1 MTDDAGCMESAIC
14 KSEPNEPDGKHLNS
28 SDDPVT
34 GGRYDRVGESWGGV
48 VRGVTRSTF
57 YVQNS
62 SLLAYS
68 RLVVSFILALPV
80 TWVWVG
86 LDADVVPASNDMF
99 RRSSVFLSIAP
110 QPLVTSL
117 STSLEMYTPPD
128 TNECC
133 R

>member
-1 MTDDAGCMESAIC
+1 MTEW
-14 KSEPNEPDGKHLNS
+14 E
-28 SDDPVT
+28 
-34 GGRYDRVGESWGGV
+34 RVGV
-48 VRGVTRSTF
+48 VWYGEVTRFTF

-86 LDADVVPASNDMF
+86 SDADVVPTSNDMF

-128 TNECC
+128 TNERC